1 MRKIAAALFTALI
14 AGSAL
19 TVWPAFAQEEHMQ
32 KYREEPAEK
41 TPAQLEADKQAAR
54 AYQRSLN
61 AVPDQKQSDPWGIAR
76 GDDAAKKPAAAV
88 KPAMK
93 SSKAKTGTTSS
104 GGTTNQ

>member
-1 MRKIAAALFTALI
+1 M
-14 AGSAL
+14 
-19 TVWPAFAQEEHMQ
+19 TVWPALAQDHMQ

-76 GDDAAKKPAAAV
+76 GDDAAKKPAAAA